1 MAVLARQWAG
11 SPMISSQ
18 QTWSPVVRG
27 PRSGFW
33 KGLGSGKAVPKAIA
47 IPLGDREMDS
57 QPALSF
63 SEEL

>member
-33 KGLGSGKAVPKAIA
+33 KGSAKGHRHT
-47 IPLGDREMDS
+47 LGDREMDS